1 MRSSRV
7 IARAAFILLCSVALG
22 QQEKTGYFSL
32 NSSRTYAPGQK
43 VSIDMWAQNVD
54 TLEFRVYRVND
65 PVKFFAQLGDAH
77 QFGGRAPRPPHK
89 LTWLERFHN
98 WKHSIFVWIRDFFR
112 AQFTAENRAT
122 IREQRSQAQQQPQGP
137 AEVFAQIPILNS
149 QQLVATWRQN
159 VGSRE
164 YRWETESVAIPVK
177 DRGAYL
183 IEATD
188 GKLRAYTIVVVSQ
201 MALITKTAPGTILS
215 FAADRQTSQ
224 PVPGADTFFFV
235 NRDQVGEAPTDRDGI
250 VEVAVKEPRPESV
263 QVMARTK
270 DDFAISAPWSYWMAT
285 DPARSLTTYLYT
297 DRPVYRPGDTVHFKA
312 ILRTRSGFTYQAPA
326 NTAFNIKISDVE
338 GKDVFAA
345 TLKSSAMGTL
355 HGEYVIPGNASLGD
369 YNIEIRTGDNYAQGG
384 SFAVQ
389 EYKKPEYQVRI
400 TPETARVL
408 QGQPIKATIDAKY
421 YFGEPVANGK
431 VTWVVHRERAYNGLN
446 MWGEDVDEDNGD
458 IPAEGDEEGSPTSD
472 REANYYGQQTEE
484 NKGTLD
490 ANGQLQITIATEFDA
505 QKHSDIAYRIEARVT
520 DEGNRE
526 ISGHNYVLATYGS
539 FRIGASPTSYVY
551 DVGSTAQLNIE
562 ARDYDGKPVQTPFHV
577 VLESWDYRDRR
588 GTQWFS
594 TDGQTDANGH
604 GEVKVPIKKGGSMRA
619 YVTAPTTNNRTLEE
633 SAYIWVPDRDWLWW
647 GGERERIQI
656 IPDQKA
662 YKPGQTAKV
671 VIMAG
676 PDPVNILVTSE
687 GLGLLNKQVVHSRG
701 GPITVQVPIRQE
713 NAPNFYLAAAF
724 LKDNKLHQGSK
735 SINVVPDAYKLNVQL
750 QPSKQQFQP
759 GEAASY
765 TILAEDAQGRPA
777 AAEFSFGVVD
787 EAIYAIRPEATTDI
801 MKFFYGRVF
810 NRVNTDSSL
819 SYYFHGEAGKK
830 AMKLANVRRHRWMA
844 EIKPERLVE
853 PKIRKAFPDTAF
865 WVADVNTGADGKAT
879 VKFIFPD
886 SLTTWRTTTR
896 GITADS
902 MVGSAVE
909 KVIVR
914 KNVMVRVVAPRFFRQ
929 GDEVTISAIVHNY
942 LPNAKTAHVS
952 MELKGL
958 EVVDGATRDV
968 NVQSRGDVKVDWRV
982 KAQNVVGVSVLA
994 KALTNQESDAMELTL
1009 PVIPY
1014 GVKMAIPT
1022 SGSLSEANGETAQ
1035 NINLP
1040 NPAGGSGRSFQDLQV
1055 ELSPS
1060 TAGAIFG
1067 ALEYLTSYPYGCT
1080 EQTMSSFLPDVIV
1093 GDAIKQLGLKPA
1105 MDEAELKKKI
1115 DAGVKRLYEFQHE
1128 DGGWGWW
1135 QTDDSHVFMSSYV
1148 LAGLSQAKRI
1158 GYDVDQDRLLK
1169 AQAWVRQAFFGDKRI
1184 VADLRAYMAYSLAL
1198 SGMTDKTVLDSV
1210 WEQRS
1215 DLTPYGAAM
1224 LGLAMHLANDPRVR
1238 ELAASVEKGA
1248 IVDDQSAHWSLTR
1261 DPMLDFETDASPEA
1275 TAFAAK
1281 FLAKVN
1287 PDSPLLPKA
1296 AFWLVMHRDEGYWW
1310 DSTKQTAFVVYGLI
1324 DFLKQ
1329 SGELKPNFSVDVLV
1343 NDKPVLSKRF
1353 TETDAFAPT
1362 STRLQIGPEQLGQ
1375 NNRVVIRKRGQG
1387 RLYWS
1392 LRGEYYSDEKKL
1404 TNAGSFNLT
1413 LAREYFTLSPV
1424 KEGEAI
1430 RYKLDPLKAPVQSG
1444 DTLAVRLTVTGSE
1457 WKYMMVEDPI
1467 PAGTEFIE
1475 HDNLYNLTDKP
1486 SWWNWWYTRREF
1498 HDDRAAFF
1506 QTYFSRGAQEYV
1518 YLLKVVNPG
1527 VFRVSPAK
1535 VEPMYQPSY
1544 FATSDPLTLEVK

>member
-1 MRSSRV
+1 MRSYRV
-7 IARAAFILLCSVALG
+7 LGLIALILFSSAVFG
-22 QQEKTGYFSL
+22 QQEKSGYFSL

-98 WKHSIFVWIRDFFR
+98 WKYSIFAWIRDFFR

-137 AEVFAQIPILNS
+137 AEIFAQIPILNS
-149 QQLVATWRQN
+149 QQLVATWRQK
-159 VGSRE
+159 VSSGS
-164 YRWETESVAIPVK
+164 YRWDTENVAIPVK
-177 DRGAYL
+177 DRGVYL

-201 MALITKTAPGTILS
+201 VALITKTAPGTILA
-215 FAADRQTSQ
+215 FASDRQTSQ
-224 PVPGADTFFFV
+224 PVPSAETFFFV
-235 NRDQVGEAPTDRDGI
+235 NRDQVGQAPTDRDGLVQ
-250 VEVAVKEPRPESV
+250 VEVKEPRPDNV

-270 DDFAISAPWSYWMAT
+270 DDFAISAPWSYWMTT
-285 DPARSLTTYLYT
+285 DPARSLTTYVYT

-326 NTAFNIKISDVE
+326 NADFNVKISDVE

-345 TLKSSAMGTL
+345 TLKSSTMGTL

-369 YNIEIRTGDNYAQGG
+369 YNIEVRTGDTYTQGG

-389 EYKKPEYQVRI
+389 EYKKPDYQVRI
-400 TPETARVL
+400 TPEVPRVL
-408 QGQPIKATIDAKY
+408 QGQPIKATIDARY
-421 YFGEPVANGK
+421 YFGEPVANAK
-431 VTWVVHRERAYNGLN
+431 VTWVVHRQGTYNGLN
-446 MWGEDVDEDNGD
+446 MWGEDVDEEN
-458 IPAEGDEEGSPTSD
+458 ANEGDEGEEGASNSD
-472 REANYYGQQTEE
+472 TESYYYGEQTQE
-484 NKGTLD
+484 NTGTLD
-490 ANGQLQITIATEFDA
+490 GNGQLQITIPTEFHAD
-505 QKHSDIAYRIEARVT
+505 KHTDITYRIEARVT

-526 ISGHNYVLATYGS
+526 ISGHNYALATYGS
-539 FRIGASPTSYVY
+539 FRLGASPASYVY
-551 DVGSTAQLNIE
+551 DVGSTAQLNVE

-577 VLESWDYRDRR
+577 ELENWDYRDRR
-588 GTQWFS
+588 GTQLFS
-594 TDGQTDANGH
+594 ADGQTDANGH
-604 GEVKVPIKKGGSMRA
+604 AEVKVPIKKGGSIRA
-619 YVTAPTTNNRTLEE
+619 YVTAPTAENRTLQET
-633 SAYIWVPDRDWLWW
+633 AFIWVPDRDWYWW
-647 GGERERIQI
+647 GGARERIQI
-656 IPDQKA
+656 IPDQKI
-662 YKPGQTAKV
+662 YRPGETAKLL
-671 VIMAG
+671 IMAG

-687 GLGLLNKQVVHSRG
+687 GLGLLSKQVVHSNG
-701 GPITVQVPIRQE
+701 GPITVQVPVRQE
-713 NAPNFYLAAAF
+713 NAPNFYVSAAF

-735 SINVVPDAYKLNVQL
+735 SINVSPDVFKLNVQL

-765 TILAEDAQGRPA
+765 TLIAKDSQGRPA

-787 EAIYAIRPEATTDI
+787 EAIYAIRPEATIDI

-819 SYYFHGEAGKK
+819 AYYFHGEAGKK
-830 AMKLANVRRHRWMA
+830 AMQLADVTRHKWMA

-853 PKIRKAFPDTAF
+853 PKVRKAFPDTAF
-865 WVADVNTGADGKAT
+865 WVADVNTGSDGKAQ
-879 VKFIFPD
+879 VKFNFPD

-902 MVGSAVE
+902 KVGSAVE

-914 KNVMVRVVAPRFFRQ
+914 KNVMVRLVVPRFFRQ

-942 LPNAKTAHVS
+942 LSSAKTARVS
-952 MELKGL
+952 MDLKG
-958 EVVDGATRDV
+958 VQVIDGATRDV
-968 NVQSRGDVKVDWRV
+968 DVPSRGDVKLDWRV
-982 KAQNVVGVSVLA
+982 KAQSVNQASVLA

-1014 GVKMAIPT
+1014 GVKMAVPA
-1022 SGSLSEANGETAQ
+1022 SGSLSDVNGETTQ
-1035 NINLP
+1035 SINLP
-1040 NPAGGSGRSFQDLQV
+1040 NVGDASGRTFQDLQI

-1060 TAGAIFG
+1060 TTGAIFG

-1093 GDAIKQLGLKPA
+1093 GDAIKQLGLEPA
-1105 MDEAELKKKI
+1105 MDETELKKKI
-1115 DAGVKRLYEFQHE
+1115 DAGVKRLYEFQHD

-1135 QTDDSHVFMSSYV
+1135 QTDESHVFMSAYV
-1148 LAGLSQAKRI
+1148 LAGLSQAKHI
-1158 GYDVDQDRLLK
+1158 GYDVDQERLTR
-1169 AQAWVRQAFFGDKRI
+1169 AQTWVRRAFDGDKKI
-1184 VADLRAYMAYSLAL
+1184 IADLRAYMAYSLAL
-1198 SGMTDKTVLDSV
+1198 SGVTDKAVFDSV
-1210 WEQRS
+1210 WDDRS

-1224 LGLAMHLANDPRVR
+1224 LGLAMNLSHDARVG
-1238 ELAASVEKGA
+1238 ELAAAVEKGA
-1248 IVDDQSAHWSLTR
+1248 AVDDQSAHWQLTR
-1261 DPMLDFETDASPEA
+1261 DPMLDFETDATPEA

-1287 PDSPLLPKA
+1287 PNSPLLPKA
-1296 AFWLVMHRDEGYWW
+1296 AFWLATHRNEGYWW

-1329 SGELKPNFSVDVLV
+1329 SGELKPNFSADVLV
-1343 NDKPVLSKRF
+1343 DDKVVLTKRF
-1353 TETDAFAPT
+1353 SDGDALSPNSA
-1362 STRLQIGPEQLGQ
+1362 RLQLSADQLGQ
-1375 NNRVVIRKRGQG
+1375 NNRVVIRKHGQG

-1392 LRGEYYSDEKKL
+1392 LRGEYFSDEKKL
-1404 TNAGSFNLT
+1404 TNTGSFNLT
-1413 LAREYFTLSPV
+1413 LAREYFQLSPI
-1424 KEGEAI
+1424 KQGDTI
-1430 RYKLDPLKAPVQSG
+1430 RYKLESLKGPVQSG
-1444 DTLAVRLTVTGSE
+1444 DTLAVRLTVTGSD

-1475 HDNLYNLTDKP
+1475 HDNLYDLTEKP
-1486 SWWNWWYTRREF
+1486 SWWNWRYTRREF

-1527 VFRVSPAK
+1527 LFRVSPAK

-1544 FATSDPLTLEVK
+1544 FATSDPLIVEVK

>member
-1 MRSSRV
+1 MRSFRV
-7 IARAAFILLCSVALG
+7 LGLVAFIFLSSIG
-22 QQEKTGYFSL
+22 FSQEEKTGYFSL
-32 NSSRTYAPGQK
+32 NSSRTYAPGDK
-43 VSIDMWAQNVD
+43 VSIDMWAQNVE

-89 LTWLERFHN
+89 LTWIERFHN
-98 WKHSIFVWIRDFFR
+98 WKHNVFVWIRDFFR
-112 AQFTAENRAT
+112 AQFTTDNRAT
-122 IREQRSQAQQQPQGP
+122 IREQRSQAKQQPQGP

-159 VGSRE
+159 VSSRQ
-164 YRWETESVAIPVK
+164 YRWETENVAIPVK
-177 DRGAYL
+177 DRGVYL

-201 MALITKTAPGTILS
+201 MALITKTAPGTILA
-215 FAADRQTSQ
+215 FASDRQTSQ
-224 PVPGADTFFFV
+224 PVPAATTFFFV
-235 NRDQVGEAPTDRDGI
+235 NRDQVGEATADQDGLAQ
-250 VEVAVKEPRPESV
+250 VEVKEPRPEGV

-270 DDFAISAPWSYWMAT
+270 DDFAISAPWSYWMTT
-285 DPARSLTTYLYT
+285 DPARSLTTYVYT

-326 NTAFNIKISDVE
+326 NTNFDVKISDVD

-345 TLKSSAMGTL
+345 SMKSSAMGTL
-355 HGEYVIPGNASLGD
+355 HGEYVTPANAALGD
-369 YNIEIRTGDNYAQGG
+369 YNIEIRNGDNYTPGG

-400 TPETARVL
+400 TPESPRVL
-408 QGQPIKATIDAKY
+408 QGQTIKATIDAKY
-421 YFGEPVANGK
+421 YFGEPVANAK
-431 VTWVVHRERAYNGLN
+431 VTWVVHREATYNGLN
-446 MWGEDVDEDNGD
+446 MWGEDVDEENTESGD
-458 IPAEGDEEGSPTSD
+458 GGEEGGTNSD
-472 REANYYGQQTEE
+472 TETYYYGQQTEE
-484 NKGTLD
+484 NTGTLD
-490 ANGQLQITIATEFDA
+490 GNGQLQITVPTEFAADR
-505 QKHSDIAYRIEARVT
+505 HNDTTYRIEARVT
-520 DEGNRE
+520 DEGKRE
-526 ISGHNYVLATYGS
+526 ISGHNYVLATYGT
-539 FRIGASPTSYVY
+539 FRIGASPASYVY
-551 DVGSTAQLNIE
+551 DFGSTAQLNVE

-594 TDGQTDANGH
+594 ADGQTDASGH
-604 GEVKVPIKKGGSMRA
+604 GELKIKITKAGSIRA
-619 YVTAPTTNNRTLEE
+619 YVSAPTAENRTLQET
-633 SAYIWVPDRDWLWW
+633 AYIWVPDRDWYWW

-656 IPDQKA
+656 IPDQKI
-662 YKPGQTAKV
+662 YKPGDTAKV
-671 VIMAG
+671 LIMAG
-676 PDPVNILVTSE
+676 PDPVSILVTSE
-687 GLGLLNKQVVHSRG
+687 GLGLLSKQVFHSNG

-713 NAPNFYLAAAF
+713 NAPNFYISAAF

-765 TILAEDAQGRPA
+765 TIIAKDAQGRPT
-777 AAEFSFGVVD
+777 AAEFSLGVVD
-787 EAIYAIRPEATTDI
+787 EAIYAIRPEATTDV

-810 NRVNTDSSL
+810 NRVTTDSSL

-830 AMKLANVRRHRWMA
+830 AMKLANVTRHKWMA

-865 WVADVNTGADGKAT
+865 WVADVNTGADGKAS
-879 VKFIFPD
+879 VRFNFPD

-896 GITADS
+896 GITADTK
-902 MVGSAVE
+902 VGSAVE

-914 KNVMVRVVAPRFFRQ
+914 KNVMVRLVVPRFFRQ

-942 LPNAKTAHVS
+942 LPNAKNARVS
-952 MELKGL
+952 MDLKGL
-958 EVVDGATRDV
+958 QVVNGATRDI
-968 NVQSRGDVKVDWRV
+968 NVPSRGEVSLDWRV
-982 KAQNVVGVSVLA
+982 KAQNVLEASVVA
-994 KALTNQESDAMELTL
+994 KALTNEESDAMELTL

-1014 GVKMAIPT
+1014 GVKMAIPA
-1022 SGSLSEANGETAQ
+1022 SGSLSDTNGETTQ

-1040 NPAGGSGRSFQDLQV
+1040 DAAGSSGRSFQDLQI

-1105 MDEAELKKKI
+1105 MDQDELQKKI

-1135 QTDDSHVFMSSYV
+1135 QTDDSHVFMSAYV

-1158 GYDVDQDRLLK
+1158 GYDVDQDRLTR
-1169 AQAWVRQAFFGDKRI
+1169 AQSWVRNTFNSDKRI

-1198 SGMTDKTVLDSV
+1198 SGATDKAMLDSV
-1210 WEQRS
+1210 WDQRS
-1215 DLTPYGAAM
+1215 DLSPYGAAM
-1224 LGLAMHLANDPRVR
+1224 LGLAMDLAKDSRVS
-1238 ELAASVEKGA
+1238 ELADQVEKGA
-1248 IVDDQSAHWSLTR
+1248 VVDDQSAHWNLTR

-1296 AFWLVMHRDEGYWW
+1296 AFWLVSHRNEGYWW

-1329 SGELKPNFSVDVLV
+1329 SGELKPNFLVDVLV
-1343 NDKPVLSKRF
+1343 NDKLVVTKRF
-1353 TETDAFAPT
+1353 SEGDALSPSAAK
-1362 STRLQIGPEQLGQ
+1362 LQLSGVQLSQ

-1392 LRGEYYSDEKKL
+1392 LRGDYYSDEKKL

-1424 KEGEAI
+1424 KQGDVI
-1430 RYKLDPLKAPVQSG
+1430 RYKLEPLRGPVQSG
-1444 DTLAVRLTVTGSE
+1444 DTLAVRLTVTGSD

-1475 HDNLYNLTDKP
+1475 HDNLYDLTEKP

-1498 HDDRAAFF
+1498 HDDRATFF

>member
-1 MRSSRV
+1 MRSFRV
-7 IARAAFILLCSVALG
+7 LCFVALVTFSSLAPG

-54 TLEFRVYRVND
+54 SLEFRVYRVND

-112 AQFTAENRAT
+112 AQFTADNRAT
-122 IREQRSQAQQQPQGP
+122 IREQRSQAKQQPQGP
-137 AEVFAQIPILNS
+137 AEVFAQVPILNS

-159 VGSRE
+159 VSSRE

-177 DRGAYL
+177 DRGVYL

-201 MALITKTAPGTILS
+201 MALITKTAPGTILA
-215 FAADRQTSQ
+215 FASDRQTSQ
-224 PVPGADTFFFV
+224 PVPDADTFFFV
-235 NRDQVGEAPTDRDGI
+235 NRNQIGEATTDANGLVQVD
-250 VEVAVKEPRPESV
+250 VKEPRPDSV
-263 QVMARTK
+263 QIMARTK
-270 DDFAISAPWSYWMAT
+270 DDFAISAPWSYWMTT
-285 DPARSLTTYLYT
+285 DPARSLTTYVYT

-326 NTAFNIKISDVE
+326 SADFNLKISDVD

-355 HGEYVIPGNASLGD
+355 HGEYVIPANASLGD
-369 YNIEIRTGDNYAQGG
+369 YNIEVRIADNYTQGG

-400 TPETARVL
+400 TPDAPRVL

-421 YFGEPVANGK
+421 YFGEPVANAK
-431 VTWVVHRERAYNGLN
+431 VTWVVHRESTYNGLN
-446 MWGEDVDEDNGD
+446 MWGEDVDEDNADTGD
-458 IPAEGDEEGSPTSD
+458 EGDEEGGANSD
-472 REANYYGQQTEE
+472 TEAYYSGQQTEE

-490 ANGQLQITIATEFDA
+490 GNGQLQITIPTEFDA
-505 QKHSDIAYRIEARVT
+505 QKHNDITYRIEARVT

-539 FRIGASPTSYVY
+539 FRIGASPASYVY
-551 DVGSTAQLNIE
+551 DVGSTAQLNVE

-604 GEVKVPIKKGGSMRA
+604 GEVKAQITKGGSMRA
-619 YVTAPTTNNRTLEE
+619 YVTAPTMENRTLEQT
-633 SAYIWVPDRDWLWW
+633 AYIWVPDRDWYWW

-662 YKPGQTAKV
+662 YKPGETAKV
-671 VIMAG
+671 LIMAG

-687 GLGLLNKQVVHSRG
+687 GLGLLNKQVVHSNG
-701 GPITVQVPIRQE
+701 GPVTVQVSIRQE

-765 TILAEDAQGRPA
+765 TIVAKDAQGKPA

-819 SYYFHGEAGKK
+819 SYFFHGEAGKK
-830 AMKLANVRRHRWMA
+830 AMKLANVTRHKWMA
-844 EIKPERLVE
+844 DIKPERLVE

-865 WVADVNTGADGKAT
+865 WVADVDTGADGKAT
-879 VKFIFPD
+879 LKFSFPD
-886 SLTTWRTTTR
+886 SLTTWRTTAR

-902 MVGSAVE
+902 KVGSAVE

-914 KNVMVRVVAPRFFRQ
+914 KNVMVRLAVPRFFRQ

-942 LPNAKTAHVS
+942 LPNAKTARVS
-952 MELKGL
+952 MDLKGL
-958 EVVDGATRDV
+958 QALDGATRDISV
-968 NVQSRGDVKVDWRV
+968 PSRGDVKVDWRV
-982 KAQNVVGVSVLA
+982 RAQNALEASVLA
-994 KALTNQESDAMELTL
+994 KALTNEESDAMALTL

-1022 SGSLSEANGETAQ
+1022 SGSLTDANGETTQ
-1035 NINLP
+1035 NMNLP
-1040 NPAGGSGRSFQDLQV
+1040 EAVGPSGRSFQDLQV

-1105 MDEAELKKKI
+1105 MDEAELQKKI
-1115 DAGVKRLYEFQHE
+1115 DAGVKRLYEFQHD

-1135 QTDDSHVFMSSYV
+1135 QTDDSHVFMSAYV

-1158 GYDVDQDRLLK
+1158 GYDVDQDRLTR
-1169 AQAWVRQAFFGDKRI
+1169 AQAWVRRAFDSDKNI

-1198 SGMTDKTVLDSV
+1198 SGMTDKAVLDSV

-1224 LGLAMHLANDPRVR
+1224 LGLAMQLANDQRVA
-1238 ELAASVEKGA
+1238 ELAARVEKGA

-1261 DPMLDFETDASPEA
+1261 DPMLDFEADASPEA

-1281 FLAKVN
+1281 FLAKLN
-1287 PDSPLLPKA
+1287 PNSPLLPKA
-1296 AFWLVMHRDEGYWW
+1296 AFWLVTHRDEGYWW

-1343 NDKPVLSKRF
+1343 NDKPVLTKRF
-1353 TETDAFAPT
+1353 TEADVFSPT
-1362 STRLQIGPEQLGQ
+1362 SATLRIGPEQLGQ
-1375 NNRVVIRKRGQG
+1375 NNRVVIRKHGQG

-1404 TNAGSFNLT
+1404 TNTGSFNLT

-1424 KEGEAI
+1424 KEGDVI
-1430 RYKLDPLKAPVQSG
+1430 RYKLDPLKGPVQSG
-1444 DTLAVRLTVTGSE
+1444 DTLAVRLTVTGSN

-1475 HDNLYNLTDKP
+1475 HDNLYELTEKP